1 MIINLS
7 IKDITKNIKKELAIS
22 VIFIVIIS
30 ILTSVFFIKDSI
42 SQRIEYNINSQADII
57 IQSISGG
64 QKTNINIDSID
75 KISQLTGISK
85 INDRVYGQYYFHSAN
100 RYFTIMGIDAFDENI
115 DKIVTTNIKNHKLE
129 NIDNNNW
136 IIISNKI
143 QNILKDH
150 YYNDVFSFITIEEK
164 INLDIIGIFD
174 KSLDFETNDLIL
186 MSKDNAK
193 KILNINEN
201 ESTDITIQIPNQ
213 LEIQTISEKI
223 KSIYPNYNIITKDD
237 MKKTH
242 KNLFDYKSGFFLSI
256 FIVSIVTFLLL
267 LIIKSSAINSN
278 EKKKI
283 AILKATGWSIND
295 IVWFYL
301 YKVLIVSISSFII
314 AINISYIYVF
324 IFDAPILINIFFG
337 NENLQS
343 TFKLIPNID
352 FFTIV
357 IIFFTTVPLYILSSI
372 IPAWKSATIDINKF
386 LR

>member
-7 IKDITKNIKKELAIS
+7 IKDITKNIKTELAIS
-22 VIFIVIIS
+22 VIFIFIIS

-115 DKIVTTNIKNHKLE
+115 DEIVTTNIKNHQLE

-136 IIISNKI
+136 VIISNKI

-150 YYNDVFSFITIEEK
+150 YYNDSFSFITIKEK

-186 MSKDNAK
+186 MSKNNAK

-201 ESTDITIQIPNQ
+201 ESIDITIQIPNQ

-242 KNLFDYKSGFFLSI
+242 QNLFDYKSGFFLSI

-295 IVWFYL
+295 IVWYHL
-301 YKVLIVSISSFII
+301 YKALIISISSFII

-372 IPAWKSATIDINKF
+372 VPAWKSATIDINKF

>member
-22 VIFIVIIS
+22 VIFIFIIS

-57 IQSISGG
+57 VQSISGG

-115 DKIVTTNIKNHKLE
+115 DEIVTTNIKNHQLE

-136 IIISNKI
+136 VIISNKI

-150 YYNDVFSFITIEEK
+150 YYNDSFSFITIKEK

-186 MSKDNAK
+186 MSKNNAK

-201 ESTDITIQIPNQ
+201 ESIDITIQIPNQ

-242 KNLFDYKSGFFLSI
+242 QNLFDYKSGFFLSI

-295 IVWFYL
+295 IVWYHL
-301 YKVLIVSISSFII
+301 YKALIISISSFII

-372 IPAWKSATIDINKF
+372 VPAWKSATIDINKF